1 MRLSEAAGILAAVIP
16 DDGRF
21 PNSTL
26 PLLVY
31 PQGLAEMSQD
41 PEAVIARNA
50 WGGTWRNG
58 VYPYH
63 HYHSTAHEFLAVVGG
78 SASILFGGVN
88 GIRVEAQAG
97 DCIVIPA
104 GVAHKLISKAAGFLV
119 VGGYPEGQTWDICL
133 GKPGER
139 PDADRRISKVPLPA
153 SDPIQGKGGALERLW
168 KTATATPP

>member
-31 PQGLAEMSQD
+31 PQGLAEMNQD

-104 GVAHKLISKAAGFLV
+104 GVAHKLLHKEAGFLV
-119 VGGYPEGQTWDICL
+119 VGGYPEGQIWDICL

-139 PDADRRISKVPLPA
+139 PNADRRISRVPLPA

-168 KTATATPP
+168 KTATATLP

>member
-21 PNSTL
+21 PNSSL

-31 PQGLAEMSQD
+31 PQGLAEMNQD
-41 PEAVIARNA
+41 PEAIIARNA
-50 WGGTWRNG
+50 WGGIWRNG
-58 VYPYH
+58 VSTYH

-78 SASILFGGVN
+78 SATILFGGEHGV
-88 GIRVEAQAG
+88 RVEAQAG

-104 GVAHKLISKAAGFLV
+104 GVAHKLIHKAAGFLV
-119 VGGYPEGQTWDICL
+119 VGGYPAGQAYDMCL

-139 PDADRRISKVPLPA
+139 PDADRRISKVPLPT
-153 SDPIQGKGGALERLW
+153 SDPIQGKGGALEKLW
-168 KTATATPP
+168 KPVAAAGS